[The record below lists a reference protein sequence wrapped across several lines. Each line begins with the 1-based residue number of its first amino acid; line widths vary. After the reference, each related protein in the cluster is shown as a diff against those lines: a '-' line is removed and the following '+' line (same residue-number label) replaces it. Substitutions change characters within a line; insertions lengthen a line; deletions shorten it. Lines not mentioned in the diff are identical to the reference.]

1 MDGSIHLEVRA
12 GAGEHVAEAYSE
24 STTLYP
30 PVGIEKA
37 VKYIVIF
44 LKNSNANVYVF
55 AQTGCIV
62 LFIVFISAILYFI
75 IAILHM
81 ISCME

>member
-44 LKNSNANVYVF
+44 LKNSNANVYLF
-55 AQTGCIV
+55 AQGCFALSYSMF
-62 LFIVFISAILYFI
+62 LF
-75 IAILHM
+75 
-81 ISCME
+81 